1 MKKLLVLAI
10 ALLIATG
17 LSACADTMV
26 IGNESGDPRF
36 LDTNFLVF
44 EHPFTDKGTAE
55 ARTRAERLCSQQKRL
70 AIQTERACTL
80 TQCTTSYQC
89 VAPKDAKAYGL

>member
-1 MKKLLVLAI
+1 MKKTLPLAI

-17 LSACADTMV
+17 LSACVDTMI
-26 IGNESGDPRF
+26 IGNESGEPRF
-36 LDTNFLVF
+36 LDTNFLII
-44 EHPFTDKGTAE
+44 EHPFTDKGTAD
-55 ARTRAERLCSQQKRL
+55 ARERAERLCGQQKRL